1 MRKLLPVL
9 IFAAFVLLSANSAFC
24 RKIIINLPD
33 TAVVESN
40 KKVRLCDISDINI
53 KSESD
58 FPGSIVVADEI
69 APDDRSYLYK
79 RRLENILKKKGLKDF
94 TLVMENRIELKG
106 EFFEFEEK
114 DASEA
119 IQQFLENNEKSDF
132 KIEKITLV
140 GNRKFSVKDFDFIEV
155 GFLKDSPEAGFNK
168 GELNLYHEGKEY
180 SVKFITRLEKSVKM
194 VCASGDLPKGKI
206 ITPSDLDI
214 KKVLLQKKKTDYFS
228 DKNFLIGKKLRTNYQ
243 EGEIIA
249 SSMIFKPSLIERG
262 DDVQIIA
269 LSSAFSVVTDGE
281 AMAKGHL
288 GDIITVLN
296 KRSGKKVRGEII
308 SSNGVKVGF

>member
-1 MRKLLPVL
+1 MKKLLPVFIL
-9 IFAAFVLLSANSAFC
+9 AAFILLYSDSAFC
-24 RKIIINLPD
+24 RKIIINLPE
-33 TAVVESN
+33 TVVVESN

-58 FPGSIVVADEI
+58 FPGSIIVADEI

-94 TLVMENRIELKG
+94 ILVMENRTELRG
-106 EFFEFEEK
+106 DFYEFEEK
-114 DASEA
+114 DASKS
-119 IQQFLENNEKSDF
+119 IQQYLDNNEKSDF

-155 GFLKDSPEAGFNK
+155 DFLKDSPAAGFNK
-168 GELNLYHEGKEY
+168 GELNLYHDGKEDKI
-180 SVKFITRLEKSVKM
+180 KFITRLEKSVEM
-194 VCASGDLPKGKI
+194 VCASGDLTKGRI
-206 ITPSDLDI
+206 ITPADLHI
-214 KKVLLQKKKTDYFS
+214 KKVLLHRKKTDYFS
-228 DKNFLIGKKLRTNYQ
+228 DKKFLIGKKLRKNY
-243 EGEIIA
+243 EKGEVIA

-262 DDVQIIA
+262 DEVQIIA

-281 AMAKGHL
+281 AMGKGHL
-288 GDIITVLN
+288 GDIIPVLN
-296 KRSGKKVRGEII
+296 KRSGKQVRGEII

>member
-24 RKIIINLPD
+24 RKIIINLPE

-40 KKVRLCDISDINI
+40 KKVRLCDISDIDI

-58 FPGSIVVADEI
+58 FPGSIIVEDAI

-106 EFFEFEEK
+106 DFYEFEEK
-114 DASEA
+114 DASQA
-119 IQQFLENNEKSDF
+119 IQKFLENNEKSDF

-155 GFLKDSPEAGFNK
+155 DFLKDSPTAGFNK
-168 GELNLYHEGKEY
+168 GELNLYQDGKEY
-180 SVKFITRLEKSVKM
+180 SVKFITRLEKSVKI
-194 VCASGDLPKGKI
+194 VFASGDLSKGKI
-206 ITPSDLDI
+206 ITPLKIKI
-214 KKVLLQKKKTDYFS
+214 KKV
-228 DKNFLIGKKLRTNYQ
+228 
-243 EGEIIA
+243 
-249 SSMIFKPSLIERG
+249 
-262 DDVQIIA
+262 
-269 LSSAFSVVTDGE
+269 
-281 AMAKGHL
+281 
-288 GDIITVLN
+288 
-296 KRSGKKVRGEII
+296 
-308 SSNGVKVGF
+308 